1 MDVTLTIMLQ
11 ILNLESNGHE
21 EMPRRLDYE
30 AEFQEV
36 RDKWKW

>member
-1 MDVTLTIMLQ
+1 MDETLTIMLQ
-11 ILNLESNGHE
+11 ILHLESNGQE
-21 EMPRRLDYE
+21 EIPRCLDYE